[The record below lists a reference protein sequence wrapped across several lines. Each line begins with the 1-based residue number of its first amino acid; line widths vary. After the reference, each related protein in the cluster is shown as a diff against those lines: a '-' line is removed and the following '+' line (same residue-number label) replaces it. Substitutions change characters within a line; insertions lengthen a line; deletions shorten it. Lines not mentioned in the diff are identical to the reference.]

1 MCKFNFIMTESEF
14 NRTREELLENISE
27 LFLKYGLR
35 STSMDDICSH
45 LKISKKTLYQYF
57 SNKDDLVEQI
67 MMHRR
72 NNYRTQ
78 KDIEE
83 LKQHNSVEIML
94 TIRDHIIRSFNS
106 RMPANLFDLKKYHP
120 DVYQRVNN
128 KDQIFIQNLFNEVI
142 DKGIRDGYFR
152 SDINREIQVY
162 LFVKQMSLIG
172 EPEMISELKYP
183 ISTIVSTIVE
193 NIIRSFATPQGMHEL
208 EHLLYN
214 KPHEKTTKPWKRT
227 DLTFPGELCCLAEF
241 RDINVY
247 NQNQKSNN

>member
-1 MCKFNFIMTESEF
+1 MTESEF
-14 NRTREELLENISE
+14 NRAREELLENISE

-94 TIRDHIIRSFNS
+94 TIRDHIIRSQQDFQH
-106 RMPANLFDLKKYHP
+106 L
-120 DVYQRVNN
+120 
-128 KDQIFIQNLFNEVI
+128 
-142 DKGIRDGYFR
+142 
-152 SDINREIQVY
+152 
-162 LFVKQMSLIG
+162 
-172 EPEMISELKYP
+172 
-183 ISTIVSTIVE
+183 STICLTSQRFNRVQF
-193 NIIRSFATPQGMHEL
+193 NPKNRSSVLPTASRIFSQGTQSSR
-208 EHLLYN
+208 N
-214 KPHEKTTKPWKRT
+214 RT
-227 DLTFPGELCCLAEF
+227 DTTFCLRVTKMF
-241 RDINVY
+241 TFLPMN
-247 NQNQKSNN
+247 